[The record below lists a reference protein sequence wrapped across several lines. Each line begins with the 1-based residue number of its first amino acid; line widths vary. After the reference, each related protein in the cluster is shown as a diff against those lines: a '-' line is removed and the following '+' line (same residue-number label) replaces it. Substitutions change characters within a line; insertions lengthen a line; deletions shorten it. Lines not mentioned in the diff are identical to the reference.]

1 MRTIDR
7 RYCLM
12 LIIWVCFIPRGAAQD
27 PSGMQQILQRL
38 DRLEQENRTLSAEV
52 GALRLELAAARGS
65 NPVTPAPAGIDEPTA
80 AVPLEERVAVEEQRT
95 ADQAQTKV
103 EAAHRLP
110 VTLTGMVLFNA
121 FLNGRANGGQ
131 QNPAVASSL
140 DSHSGSGASVS
151 QSLLGFNFQG
161 PQVAGGGQVSGQLH
175 LDLWGGTSSS
185 LNHLVRLRV
194 ATVAIDWKNQ
204 SIVVGQDKPIVS
216 PRDPTS
222 LAQVAVSPLAA
233 AGNLWLWQPQVR
245 FEQRFALGDSAGIK
259 ARAGV
264 YQTSESTA
272 DATTEYASTL
282 SSSRPGI
289 EGRFEYWRT
298 FGEHARIEIAPGFH
312 TSETHVAGVS
322 IPSRLFT
329 VDWLIQPMSK
339 LQFTGLFFT
348 GENVSVIGG
357 LRGGF
362 TVFPSN
368 LIRSVDAIGGW
379 AQLSYLPTNRLT
391 FNFYTGQESH
401 KAVDLLAGEITRNF
415 EYAGNAI
422 YKLGSNVLLGIE
434 ASQVRTNYLQ
444 QSNRLVN
451 HYDLALGYF
460 F

>member
-1 MRTIDR
+1 MRIKDR
-7 RYCLM
+7 RYGLW
-12 LIIWVCFIPRGAAQD
+12 LIVWTCAIPEVAAAQD
-27 PSGMQQILQRL
+27 QTGIQQQILQRL

-52 GALRLELAAARGS
+52 SALRSELAAARGTS
-65 NPVTPAPAGIDEPTA
+65 PTTVTDEQAA

-95 ADQAQTKV
+95 ADQAQAKV

-110 VTLTGMVLFNA
+110 ITLTGMVLFNA
-121 FLNGRANGGQ
+121 FLNGRASGGLQ
-131 QNPAVASSL
+131 DPVSASSL

-175 LDLWGGTSSS
+175 LDFWGGSSNS
-185 LNHLVRLRV
+185 LNHLIRLRV
-194 ATVAIDWKNQ
+194 ATLAIDWKNQ

-245 FEQRFALGDSAGIK
+245 FEQRFALGDSAGIR
-259 ARAGV
+259 ARVGV
-264 YQTSESTA
+264 YETSESTS
-272 DATTEYASTL
+272 DATTEYSSTL
-282 SSSRPGI
+282 SSARPGI
-289 EGRFEYWRT
+289 EGRFEYWRK

-329 VDWLIQPMSK
+329 LDWLIQPMAK
-339 LQFTGLFFT
+339 VQFTGLFFT
-348 GENVSVIGG
+348 GENSSVIGG

-362 TVFPSN
+362 TIFPSN
-368 LIRSVDAIGGW
+368 LIPAVGATGGW
-379 AQLSYLPTNRLT
+379 AQLSYLATGRLT

-401 KAVDLLAGEITRNF
+401 NAVDLLAGEITRNF

-422 YKLGSNVLLGIE
+422 YKLGSNVLVGLE

-451 HYDLALGYF
+451 HYDLALGYLF
-460 F
+460 